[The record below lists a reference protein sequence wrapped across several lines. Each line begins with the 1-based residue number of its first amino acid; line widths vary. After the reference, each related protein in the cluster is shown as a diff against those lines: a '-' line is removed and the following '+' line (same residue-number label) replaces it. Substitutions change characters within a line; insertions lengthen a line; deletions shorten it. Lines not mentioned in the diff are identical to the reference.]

1 MSVGVGLCRNV
12 GRSDV
17 FVVEFF
23 SCLSFSLNTHSFFMN
38 SQAHSFFM
46 NSQAHSLFTKPHSLP
61 PTNTTGYRFGLG
73 RSNRSNVNRRR
84 LDKTVLGH
92 RSRRIHL
99 AHHYLLRNDRILRSR
114 LESLLVGNA
123 VSAVGLPANAR
134 RQHSASTA
142 PTRHAPLI
150 PSPAAGET
158 HNKENRDDHRHDQL
172 RILRHI
178 VLDLSPQRGRRRR
191 LDVRPVPP
199 RVRARIIVSENGV
212 TLHYT

>member
-17 FVVEFF
+17 FVFE
-23 SCLSFSLNTHSFFMN
+23 LSVLALSLNTHSFFMN
-38 SQAHSFFM
+38 SQAHS
-46 NSQAHSLFTKPHSLP
+46 LFTKTHSLP

-172 RILRHI
+172 RVLRHI

-191 LDVRPVPP
+191 LDVRSVPP
-199 RVRARIIVSENGV
+199 RVRARIVVSENGV

>member
-23 SCLSFSLNTHSFFMN
+23 SCLSFSLNT
-38 SQAHSFFM
+38 HSFFM

-84 LDKTVLGH
+84 LDKTVLLGH
-92 RSRRIHL
+92 MRRRIHL
-99 AHHYLLRNDRILRSR
+99 AHHHLLRHHRILRSR

-123 VSAVGLPANAR
+123 VSTVGLPANAR
-134 RQHSASTA
+134 
-142 PTRHAPLI
+142 
-150 PSPAAGET
+150 G
-158 HNKENRDDHRHDQL
+158 
-172 RILRHI
+172 
-178 VLDLSPQRGRRRR
+178 
-191 LDVRPVPP
+191 
-199 RVRARIIVSENGV
+199 
-212 TLHYT
+212 